1 MVRAVGRNG
10 HFVHFTGLTG
20 DSYGYSNCTT
30 RTIPATAISNSRT
43 RMAMVVAGRN
53 DAFRFVGSEDT
64 RVRNPQKSETPL
76 AGASL
81 EKVGDR
87 RPSSLG
93 AGWEAYL

>member
-1 MVRAVGRNG
+1 
-10 HFVHFTGLTG
+10 
-20 DSYGYSNCTT
+20 
-30 RTIPATAISNSRT
+30 
-43 RMAMVVAGRN
+43 MVVAGRN

-64 RVRNPQKSETPL
+64 RVRNPQKSEAPL